1 MTSFAS
7 SADAKNLPV
16 GVRLEYLRGQFLKQ
30 HLITSA
36 DSSSVEKLTFGD
48 VAAVL
53 RKVFP
58 PELISERYSH
68 LRVFGSDAIG
78 DATIYLLASPED
90 NFVRALD
97 AIAHQCISGA
107 QEFLLFDALLCSSEE
122 AEIAREGVSQRFC
135 FLSPWRTAHAVHC
148 QQTIQALYHLLLHNS
163 SAAAPFELLVTESDV
178 RELLNAAQQ
187 SAQEAV
193 NLLTQATKYS
203 AVSSISLTSSLS
215 SLSLISSTSSTFSVN
230 SSSSPRSPVS
240 DTSALSENALNSVQN
255 ALAEASK
262 RLLLRT
268 LDNIIERPSSATSI
282 ATPSTQ
288 SSSSSS
294 SLHWTLV
301 RARVLQ
307 VLGRVQEAVDSCLH
321 LLNHLSSGG
330 GGGGAHLYELL
341 RQLALLLRERGQYAQ
356 AQGIYSSLL
365 QQLTSLGDVP
375 DQQLLRLQLLNDQAT
390 IFVAQQRFA
399 EGQAVLTEVI
409 SVAQSHLSS
418 ASAENHTN
426 RVETSSSDSGSS
438 ERAYSEVLLLALLN
452 LAQAY
457 RTQRAHTLALQLFKQ
472 AEPLAQQLYRNPQHS
487 VLQSIRSYIDNSTQ
501 RQQIESLQQ
510 HLAPYFERDRD
521 QQYVHRGD
529 VAKALYQLGMLQKN
543 VEDFVSA
550 ADTLGQCYE
559 EAQDTLGEA
568 HQITSSALQHRGVC
582 LVKIGELS
590 RADPVLVQC
599 LALRSQHLGEAHNST
614 ANACMYLAELRQK
627 QGRFEEAL
635 QLLLRCLEARKGAQL
650 PLTHNDVLVTLDRL
664 AEVYYHGLGRVEDA
678 IQTAALCLLHTSA
691 AYGDEHPQSL
701 MRLRLLQTY
710 QGQL

>member
-58 PELISERYSH
+58 PELITERYSH

-90 NFVRALD
+90 NFVRAMD
-97 AIAHQCISGA
+97 AIAHQCNSGG
-107 QEFLLFDALLCSSEE
+107 QEFLLFDALLCSPEE
-122 AEIAREGVSQRFC
+122 AEIARERVSQRFC

-148 QQTIQALYHLLLHNS
+148 QQTIQALCHLLLHNS

-178 RELLNAAQQ
+178 RELLDATQL

-193 NLLTQATKYS
+193 NLLTQATKCS

-240 DTSALSENALNSVQN
+240 DTSALSENALNSVEN

-268 LDNIIERPSSATSI
+268 LDNIIERSSSATSI

-288 SSSSSS
+288 SSSS

-307 VLGRVQEAVDSCLH
+307 VLGTVQEAVDSCLH
-321 LLNHLSSGG
+321 LLNHLTSGG
-330 GGGGAHLYELL
+330 SGGGAHLYELL

-399 EGQAVLTEVI
+399 EGQTVLTEVI
-409 SVAQSHLSS
+409 SGAQSHLSS

-426 RVETSSSDSGSS
+426 RVESSSSDSGSS

-472 AEPLAQQLYRNPQHS
+472 AEPLAQQLYRDPQHS

-510 HLAPYFERDRD
+510 LLAPYFERDRD

-529 VAKALYQLGMLQKN
+529 IAKALYQLGMLQKN

-559 EAQDTLGEA
+559 EAQDTLGDA

-599 LALRSQHLGEAHNST
+599 LGLRSQHLGEAHNST

-678 IQTAALCLLHTSA
+678 IQTAALCLQHTSA

-701 MRLRLLQTY
+701 VRLRLLQTY